1 MPAGF
6 VDLDR
11 QTPMFLH
18 PQKPSDRDV
27 KPPTAPLAAQ
37 KPGPVLSKSG
47 PNRIFVR
54 HLHQQSH
61 FSGFTLCY
69 ASARPKWRQPF
80 AKEPGGRSPTGS

>member
-6 VDLDR
+6 ADLDR

-18 PQKPSDRDV
+18 PQIPNDRGV
-27 KPPTAPLAAQ
+27 KPLTAPLAAQ
-37 KPGPVLSKSG
+37 KPGLVLSKSG

-54 HLHQQSH
+54 SLLQESP

-69 ASARPKWRQPF
+69 A
-80 AKEPGGRSPTGS
+80 